1 MDGPTK
7 VNVTYRTSGNDFF
20 AFLVSKQRESLKDNS
35 QMLSLDGLMP
45 GTNGEWRTGI
55 LEIKEPGRYSLS
67 LKRAVLSIVGYPI
80 EDLEIRDVCIG
91 ECDQ

>member
-1 MDGPTK
+1 
-7 VNVTYRTSGNDFF
+7 
-20 AFLVSKQRESLKDNS
+20 
-35 QMLSLDGLMP
+35 MP